1 MKVQLIT
8 LANPCTA
15 CLITENLLKE
25 VFEKT
30 QISLKARGIENIE
43 FETVTLNHPQEI
55 YNVEGLEV
63 EKLPLVII
71 GGEQVTAGSLI
82 HRRKLEQF
90 IDNYIIP

>member
-1 MKVQLIT
+1 MKVRLIT

-30 QISLKARGIENIE
+30 SLSLKSRGIESVE
-43 FETVTLNHPQEI
+43 FETVTLNHPKEI
-55 YNVEGLEV
+55 YTVEGLEV
-63 EKLPLVII
+63 EKLPAII
-71 GGEQVTAGSLI
+71 INGEQVTAGSLI

-90 IDNYIIP
+90 IDYYIIP